1 MSDPLGTASRFHH
14 ETSPPA
20 NSPTTAKSCSP
31 VVTKLPTA
39 MSVSAANVRT
49 RSGSTSPAPIG
60 DATARESS
68 ALGTHLFTQSRNRK
82 ARLMDGLAVTL
93 LMLLMAA
100 LGCAVVLLSPQAKA
114 NPGIDPDVVDYAVA
128 HADAVCTVLDRYPT
142 LDGVGGVGMG
152 IINAGWTANEAGQI
166 MYLSVYDMCPEYL
179 PLLKRFA
186 TRYGA

>member
-1 MSDPLGTASRFHH
+1 MSR
-14 ETSPPA
+14 
-20 NSPTTAKSCSP
+20 KQY
-31 VVTKLPTA
+31 
-39 MSVSAANVRT
+39 M
-49 RSGSTSPAPIG
+49 RSINLL
-60 DATARESS
+60 D
-68 ALGTHLFTQSRNRK
+68 QSRERK

-114 NPGIDPDVVDYAVA
+114 SPGIDPDVVDYAVA

-166 MYLSVYDMCPEYL
+166 MYLAVYDMCPEYL